1 METAGC
7 LRYGVIVV
15 GLVLIA
21 VSFWTHAS
29 KRMHSDLAV
38 AWCLLGAALAVMGI
52 VPALYAWM
60 SLISLWTGLALFVI
74 GVVCL
79 CGVFKLS
86 TLISQV
92 QTQSKELAMQIT
104 LLLQENRW
112 LRKRLEEMEDGR
124 GEERDRS

>member
-1 METAGC
+1 METAGF
-7 LRYGVIVV
+7 LRYGVIAA

-29 KRMHSDLAV
+29 KRMNSDLSV
-38 AWCLLGAALAVMGI
+38 AWCLLGAALVVMGVI
-52 VPALYAWM
+52 PALCAWM
-60 SLISLWTGLALFVI
+60 SLISLWTGLVLFVI
-74 GVVCL
+74 GAVCL

-92 QTQSKELAMQIT
+92 QTQNKELAMQIT

-112 LRKRLEEMEDGR
+112 LRERLDEMEDGAGEDR
-124 GEERDRS
+124 GE